1 MCADCVP
8 IPDGHLRLRTAAV
21 PWIEMRVT
29 PLELAFLGAVVVVLV
44 VAGVRLG
51 RRHEAAPAVVASWTR
66 TPGALNQDVTQATI
80 RSTICR
86 HGWTRTVRPPVSYTN
101 ALKLRQLSEYG
112 LRGPPSH
119 FQEDHLI
126 SLELGGDPVDPRN
139 LWPEPYPRAA
149 AVDQIE
155 DELNRKVCDG
165 SLSLAAAQA
174 TESALKHRSG

>member
-1 MCADCVP
+1 MP
-8 IPDGHLRLRTAAV
+8 IANGHLRLRVPAV
-21 PWIEMRVT
+21 PWIQMRLT
-29 PLELAFLGAVVVVLV
+29 PLELALLAAAVAVMVVT
-44 VAGVRLG
+44 AGTRLG
-51 RRHEAAPAVVASWTR
+51 RRHDAAPTVVASWTR
-66 TPGALNQDVTQATI
+66 TPGALNRDVTQATI
-80 RSTICR
+80 GSTICR
-86 HGWTRTVRPPVSYTN
+86 HGWTRTVRPPVAFTN
-101 ALKLRQLSEYG
+101 ELKLRQLSEYG

>member
-1 MCADCVP
+1 M
-8 IPDGHLRLRTAAV
+8 RL
-21 PWIEMRVT
+21 T
-29 PLELAFLGAVVVVLV
+29 PLELVVLAAAVALLV
-44 VAGVRLG
+44 VAGARLG
-51 RRHEAAPAVVASWTR
+51 RWHEAAPAVVASWTR
-66 TPGALNQDVTQATI
+66 TPGALNGDVTQATI
-80 RSTICR
+80 GSTICR
-86 HGWTRTVRPPVSYTN
+86 RGWTRTVRPPVSYTN
-101 ALKLRQLSEYG
+101 ALKLRQLRQVG

-126 SLELGGDPVDPRN
+126 SLELGGNPVDPRN

-149 AVDQIE
+149 AVDRIE